1 MAELSRG
8 RWGVL
13 VSDEDVLA
21 TVLAEDPQGLTTVV
35 IGAGAVAERLGPMIA
50 LARGAR
56 IGAWA
61 TVTSVAEAVA
71 AESAG
76 AAAVIAKG
84 HEAGGWTGGEGAFV
98 LLQRVLAAVAVPVW
112 AHGGIGE
119 HTVAAAHAAGAAG
132 AVLDSQLLLA
142 RESTLAPPERAAIR
156 AMDGSESATP
166 GLALQAP
173 FRVFNRPG
181 LASVAGL
188 RERELALAGTPAA
201 LDDWRRAVRATVG
214 DGSLDGGLLIVGQD
228 GAFAADLAVRFG
240 TVAGI
245 IGGLRD
251 GIVAASAAVRRGNP
265 LAALSPLAQA
275 HGTLYP
281 IVQGPMTRVSDR
293 AEFAA
298 SVAGAGGLPF
308 LALALMRAPEVDAL
322 LRRAGELLGA
332 RPWGVGVL
340 GFVPA
345 ELRAEQLEV
354 VRAHTPPY
362 ALIAGGRPDQAQE
375 MERDG
380 ISTYLHVPSPA
391 LLELYLAQGARKFV
405 FEGRECGG
413 HVGPRTSFALWEA
426 MLSVLARHQRS
437 PADPPLD
444 VLFAG
449 GIHDARSA
457 SMVAAM
463 TAGATERGVRAGVL
477 MGTAYL
483 FTREAA
489 QDGAI
494 TPTFQQAAI
503 DSAETVLLESGPG
516 HATRCLDSPFVE
528 HFQAEKRRLRA
539 QGASTEEIRGEL
551 EQLNIG
557 RLRLAAKGVDRAS
570 SAGGE
575 DGRTPL
581 TRVADEQQWE
591 RGMYMIGEIAA
602 MRDEVVG
609 VAQLHA
615 DVSAGSSELLADATL
630 QRPAPKRA
638 APPPAEIAVVGM
650 GCILPGAPDLD
661 TFWANILD
669 KVDAIREVPAERWN
683 AARMYDPDPTARD
696 KVYSRWGGFI
706 DPVAFDPMAFG
717 LPPKSLTS
725 IEPFQLLALITA
737 QAALRDAGYGVR
749 PFERERTSVILG
761 AGGGGADLSVGYSVR
776 SALPSLID
784 DDALEQQVFA
794 RLPEWTEDSFPGL
807 LMNVAAGRI
816 ANRLDFGGTNYTVD
830 AACAS
835 SLAAIA
841 LGTRE
846 LQTGTSDM
854 VLAGGVDAIQNP
866 FAFLCFSKTRALSP
880 RGRCRPF
887 DATADGIGISEGFA
901 TVVLKRLSDAERDG
915 DRIYAVVRG
924 VGAASDGRDRS
935 LTAPRPEGQMRALR
949 RAYDQAG
956 FSAATV
962 GLVEAHGTGTVAG
975 DGAEIKAL
983 STVFTEQGSE
993 RQSCAVGSVKS
1004 MIGHT
1009 KATAGVAGLVKAS
1022 LALHHRVLP
1031 PTIGVTEPNPKANFP
1046 ESPFYVNTE
1055 ARPWLSAGSGTPR
1068 RAGVSA
1074 FGFGGTDFHIALEE
1088 YTGGFLAEETTTVA
1102 RWPAELLLWRGTPE
1116 AIAADVDT
1124 LAARLETGEAIDVTA
1139 LAASLAARASAPSPE
1154 DCALAIAAE
1163 GVEDLRAKLGPARA
1177 AVTGDA
1183 QRVHDRNGVH
1193 WSCRPLAADGAVAFL
1208 FPGQGSQT
1216 VNMGREL
1223 MLAFPQARE
1232 PYELADRIL
1241 ADRFDRPLSRFILPP
1256 PAFSADDQ
1264 HRHQRELTD
1273 THVAQPALG
1282 VTELACSRVLEAL
1295 GVRPQMTAGHSYGEL
1310 VALAV
1315 ADGLDDADLLV
1326 LSETRGRLM
1335 RDAAAGD
1342 AGAMAAVD
1350 AAPGRLEELL
1360 AAGSVVAAN
1369 VNAPRQTVLSG
1380 PRDAVEA
1387 AVDWCRENEIAARTL
1402 PVACAFHSP
1411 HVAGARERF
1420 AQELAATPIRAPRIP
1435 VYSNTTAAA
1444 HGSHAEEITS
1454 VLAEHLAAPVEFL
1467 GEVRAM
1473 HEDGARVFVEVGPRS
1488 VLTGLVGQI
1497 LEGAEHVAVAIDQP
1511 GRPALTA
1518 LIHCLAALA
1527 VEGVA
1532 VDTERLMRGRLG
1544 IGSGDDDGPAAAAPT
1559 GGGARGRWLVD
1570 GGSARPADAPPP
1582 PLPTPLT
1589 MPSPRT
1595 EERSPM
1601 NTTRA
1606 NGAGSS
1612 APLGAPPPAAPP
1624 PPTPAS
1630 RPAPSAVPM
1639 TGSTEVMARYH
1650 DLMQQFL
1657 DTQRDVMLVYLGG
1670 RRTVPARSA
1679 AGLGP
1684 APAASPADAPL
1695 PTAIT
1700 PAALPVVAA
1709 PPVPAAPPAVGAPPA
1724 PAPPS
1729 AAIPAPV
1736 PAEPPAAPADAPPA
1750 APPTGAGTPLTA
1762 GEIETRLL
1770 SIVSERTGY
1779 PSDMLSLDGDL
1790 EGDLGIDSIKR
1801 VEIAGTFTQSLPVDD
1816 RSRIDMEQL
1825 TMSRTLREVIA
1836 VIQSGLGDAT
1846 TPAADSTAVTEESTR
1861 PFSQGPAETERLG
1874 RFAVRMA
1881 SAPAITRTAGLAPGG
1896 AVVIVDD
1903 EMGLGTALAAALPRH
1918 RQAALVLPRP
1928 QLRDATEAA
1937 ALAAR
1942 LREENGRICGLVH
1955 VSPAASSDGELE
1967 TLFLLTQALREDLEA
1982 AAVAGGAAILGV
1994 TRMGGAMGIEDP
2006 AVGRSGHGAIAG
2018 FLKSLATE
2026 WPSIRVRAIDLADAA
2041 APTDATDWLVAELY
2055 CAEGPAEVGY
2065 RAGLRVQ
2072 PVLVPAPTAGRADDE
2087 PALDGDSVVLITG
2100 GARGITA
2107 DAAHAL
2113 AVAHQPRLVLVG
2125 RTSAEPEPAQTAALP
2140 DLGEVRAALIA
2151 ARREAGEALSP
2162 ALVEHDCRQIMQA
2175 RAVRAN
2181 LERLRATGARVD
2193 YRQCDVS
2200 DAEQFTALLDDVY
2213 ARYDRIDGVIHGAGV
2228 IEDRLVADKHLDS
2241 LDRVIQTK
2249 AGAAATLAAH
2259 LRPDGLRFLVM
2270 FGSVSGRF
2278 GNRGQADYAAAS
2290 EVLARLAHELDHR
2303 WAARVVCIDWGPWR
2317 SRGMVSAALEEE
2329 FARRGVS
2336 LIDVGAGC
2344 RLLMQELAGGRKGEA
2359 EVVIGAASGLS
2370 DPRQDGAATRLPAL
2384 AVATALAPGADGGLE
2399 ATRDLGLRPD
2409 RYLDDHRVD
2418 GHPVL
2423 PFAAAMEL
2431 MAEIGVAAAPGMML
2445 DGLHDIRLLKGIT
2458 LPAEHPL
2465 AVRIDATPTA
2475 AGGGPQ
2481 ATISVP
2487 DELRPRYRATVM
2499 LRDGATRVPATP
2511 TPPPPLADCP
2521 PFPMPLAEAYR
2532 TLLFHGPAFQS
2543 IDAIA
2548 GMDARGAGAQL
2559 RPSDPGEAIEGA
2571 DGLAWLLDP
2580 ILIDGALQIQVLWA
2594 RLQWDVTLLP
2604 AEIAGYAHF
2613 AVPQAGELVRHE
2625 MRVRPESSPPMCH
2638 ADHWLIGADGRL
2650 LATLT
2655 NVVGVGTRA
2664 LNRLT
2669 TAASA

>member
-1 MAELSRG
+1 
-8 RWGVL
+8 
-13 VSDEDVLA
+13 
-21 TVLAEDPQGLTTVV
+21 
-35 IGAGAVAERLGPMIA
+35 
-50 LARGAR
+50 
-56 IGAWA
+56 
-61 TVTSVAEAVA
+61 
-71 AESAG
+71 
-76 AAAVIAKG
+76 
-84 HEAGGWTGGEGAFV
+84 
-98 LLQRVLAAVAVPVW
+98 
-112 AHGGIGE
+112 
-119 HTVAAAHAAGAAG
+119 
-132 AVLDSQLLLA
+132 
-142 RESTLAPPERAAIR
+142 
-156 AMDGSESATP
+156 
-166 GLALQAP
+166 
-173 FRVFNRPG
+173 
-181 LASVAGL
+181 
-188 RERELALAGTPAA
+188 
-201 LDDWRRAVRATVG
+201 
-214 DGSLDGGLLIVGQD
+214 
-228 GAFAADLAVRFG
+228 
-240 TVAGI
+240 
-245 IGGLRD
+245 
-251 GIVAASAAVRRGNP
+251 
-265 LAALSPLAQA
+265 
-275 HGTLYP
+275 
-281 IVQGPMTRVSDR
+281 MTRVSDR

-298 SVAGAGGLPF
+298 SVASAGALPF

-322 LRRAGELLGA
+322 LRRAGELLGD
-332 RPWGVGVL
+332 RSWGVGVL

-375 MERDG
+375 MERSG

-426 MLSVLARHQRS
+426 MLSVLARHKRS

-489 QDGAI
+489 RDGAI

-516 HATRCLDSPFVE
+516 HATRCLNSPFVE

-539 QGASTEEIRGEL
+539 QGASSEEVRGEL
-551 EQLNIG
+551 ELLNIG
-557 RLRLAAKGVDRAS
+557 RLRLAAKGVERAS
-570 SAGGE
+570 SVSGE
-575 DGRTPL
+575 EGRAPL
-581 TRVADEQQWE
+581 TEVGTEQQWE

-602 MRDEVVG
+602 MHAEVVG

-615 DVSAGSSELLADATL
+615 DVSGGSSELLADVAV
-630 QRPAPKRA
+630 QRPAPRRP
-638 APPPAEIAVVGM
+638 APPPADVAVVGM
-650 GCILPGAPDLD
+650 GCILPGAPDLE

-669 KVDAIREVPAERWN
+669 KVDAIREVPAERWS
-683 AARMYDPDPTARD
+683 AARMYDPDPAARD

-761 AGGGGADLSVGYSVR
+761 AGGGGADLSVGYTVR
-776 SALPSLID
+776 SALPSLLD
-784 DDALEQQVFA
+784 DDALEQQLFE

-866 FAFLCFSKTRALSP
+866 FAYLCFSKTRALSP

-901 TVVLKRLSDAERDG
+901 TVVLKRLAEAERDG

-983 STVFTEQGSE
+983 STVFDEHGSE

-1055 ARPWLSAGSGTPR
+1055 ARPWLSGGSSEPR

-1088 YTGGFLAEETTTVA
+1088 YTGGFLAEQETTVA

-1116 AIAADVDT
+1116 AIAADVDA
-1124 LAARLETGEAIDVTA
+1124 LAARLQAGEAIDLTA
-1139 LAASLAARASAPSPE
+1139 LAASLAARAGAPSPE
-1154 DCALAIAAE
+1154 GCALAIAAE
-1163 GVEDLRAKLGPARA
+1163 GVEDLQAKLGSARA

-1183 QRVHDRNGVH
+1183 QRVHLRNGIH
-1193 WSCRPLAADGAVAFL
+1193 WSRCPLAAEGAVAFL

-1216 VNMGREL
+1216 VDMGREL
-1223 MLAFPQARE
+1223 TLAFPQARE
-1232 PYELADRIL
+1232 PYELADRVL

-1256 PAFSADDQ
+1256 PAFTEDDQ
-1264 HRHQRELTD
+1264 SRQRRELTD

-1282 VTELACSRVLEAL
+1282 VTELACTRVLEVL
-1295 GVRPQMTAGHSYGEL
+1295 GVRPQMTGGHSYGEL

-1315 ADGLDDADLLV
+1315 ADGLDDGDLLV
-1326 LSETRGRLM
+1326 LSEARGRLM

-1350 AAPGRLEELL
+1350 AAPERLEELL
-1360 AAGSVVAAN
+1360 GAGGVVAAN

-1380 PRDAVEA
+1380 SRDAVQA
-1387 AVDWCRENEIAARTL
+1387 AVDWCREQGIAARTL

-1420 AQELAATPIRAPRIP
+1420 AQELAAAPIRAPRIP

-1444 HGSHAEEITS
+1444 HGSEAAQITA

-1467 GEVRAM
+1467 GEIRAM
-1473 HEDGARVFVEVGPRS
+1473 HGDGARVFVEVGPRS

-1497 LEGAEHVAVAIDQP
+1497 LEGAEHVAVSIDQP

-1518 LIHCLAALA
+1518 LVHCLAALA

-1532 VDTERLMRGRLG
+1532 IDTERLMRGRLG
-1544 IGSGDDDGPAAAAPT
+1544 SGTGDAAAAAGAAAPT
-1559 GGGARGRWLVD
+1559 GGGPRGHWLVD
-1570 GGSARPADAPPP
+1570 GGSARPADAPAPP
-1582 PLPTPLT
+1582 PSMPLT
-1589 MPSPRT
+1589 MPSPPT

-1601 NTTRA
+1601 STATA
-1606 NGAGSS
+1606 NGAGSP
-1612 APLGAPPPAAPP
+1612 APLGAPPPPAPP
-1624 PPTPAS
+1624 PPGATLINERGYPVAAPPAPAV
-1630 RPAPSAVPM
+1630 RPAAAAGPVS
-1639 TGSTEVMARYH
+1639 GGGEVMARYH

-1657 DTQRDVMLVYLGG
+1657 ETQRDVMLVYLGG
-1670 RRTVPARSA
+1670 RRSTPAGSA
-1679 AGLGP
+1679 AGFAPALAAPPPATLMAGPPAAATPLPAAAPPPLQPAPVAAAAPAPAP
-1684 APAASPADAPL
+1684 APAA
-1695 PTAIT
+1695 T
-1700 PAALPVVAA
+1700 
-1709 PPVPAAPPAVGAPPA
+1709 PA
-1724 PAPPS
+1724 PA
-1729 AAIPAPV
+1729 AV
-1736 PAEPPAAPADAPPA
+1736 
-1750 APPTGAGTPLTA
+1750 TGTPLTA
-1762 GEIETRLL
+1762 GEIETRLVA
-1770 SIVSERTGY
+1770 IVSERTGY

-1801 VEIAGTFTQSLPVDD
+1801 VEIAGTFTQSLPVAT
-1816 RSRIDMEQL
+1816 RSQIDMEQL
-1825 TMSRTLREVIA
+1825 TMSRTLREVIV
-1836 VIQSGLGDAT
+1836 VIESGLRGDVP
-1846 TPAADSTAVTEESTR
+1846 PAAESTAAIEGATR
-1861 PFSQGPAETERLG
+1861 PFSQRPAETERLG
-1874 RFAVRMA
+1874 RFAVRVT

-1896 AVVIVDD
+1896 TVVIVDD
-1903 EMGLGTALAAALPRH
+1903 ETGLGAALAAALPRH
-1918 RQAALVLPRP
+1918 RQAALVLPQP
-1928 QLRDATEAA
+1928 QLQDASEGV

-1942 LREENGRICGLVH
+1942 LREEAGRICGLVH
-1955 VSPAASSDGELE
+1955 LSPAASSDGEFE
-1967 TLFLLTQALREDLEA
+1967 SLFLLAQALREDLEA
-1982 AAVAGGAAILGV
+1982 AAAGGGGVILGV
-1994 TRMGGAMGIEDP
+1994 TRMGGALGIEDP

-2018 FLKSLATE
+2018 FLKSLAIE
-2026 WPSIRVRAIDLADAA
+2026 WPSIRARTIDLADAA
-2041 APTDATDWLVAELY
+2041 AAPAEAAQGDTAPDPVEWLVAELY
-2055 CAEGPAEVGY
+2055 CADGTPEVGY
-2065 RAGLRVQ
+2065 QAGRRVA
-2072 PVLVPAPTAGRADDE
+2072 PGLVPAPTAGRADDE
-2087 PALDGDSVVLITG
+2087 PSLDGDSVVLITG

-2113 AVAHQPRLVLVG
+2113 AVAHQPALVVLG
-2125 RTSAEPEPAQTAALP
+2125 RTSAEPEPAQTASLP
-2140 DLGEVRAALIA
+2140 DLAEVRAALIA
-2151 ARREAGEALSP
+2151 ARREAGEPLSP

-2175 RAVRAN
+2175 REVRAN
-2181 LERLRATGARVD
+2181 LDRLRATGARVD

-2200 DAEQFTALLDDVY
+2200 DAEQFTALLDDIY
-2213 ARYDRIDGVIHGAGV
+2213 ARYGHIDGVIHGAGV
-2228 IEDRLVADKHLDS
+2228 IEDRLVADKRLDS
-2241 LDRVIQTK
+2241 LERVLQTK
-2249 AGAAATLAAH
+2249 AGAAATLAAQ

-2336 LIDVGAGC
+2336 LIDVDAGC

-2370 DPRQDGAATRLPAL
+2370 DRRQDDAVMRLPAL

-2418 GHPVL
+2418 GHAVL

-2431 MAEIGVAAAPGMML
+2431 MAEIGVAAMPGAVL
-2445 DGLHDIRLLKGIT
+2445 DGLQDIRLLKGIT
-2458 LPAEHPL
+2458 LPQEHPL
-2465 AVRIDATPTA
+2465 TVRIDATPTA
-2475 AGGGPQ
+2475 SGELQ
-2481 ATISVP
+2481 ATVSVP
-2487 DELRPRYRATVM
+2487 DELRPRYRAMVRV
-2499 LRDGATRVPATP
+2499 RDGATGVPTTP
-2511 TPPPPLADCP
+2511 TLPPALADCP
-2521 PFPMPLAEAYR
+2521 PFPVPVAEAYR
-2532 TLLFHGPAFQS
+2532 NLLFHGPAFQS

-2559 RPSDPGEAIEGA
+2559 RSSDPGEAIEGA

-2613 AVPQAGELVRHE
+2613 AAPQAGELIGHE
-2625 MRVRPESSPPMCH
+2625 MRIRPESAPPMCR
-2638 ADHWLIGADGRL
+2638 ADHWFIGADGRL

-2664 LNRLT
+2664 LNRLA
-2669 TAASA
+2669 TAAPA